1 MATAIDHSQLVQ
13 MRQNATIL
21 APIHASFPDNIK
33 GTTDK
38 IGNQRMFASRIM
50 CHCCNFFR
58 SLPLEYSTEME
69 IDCRQSYCFYTSFLQ
84 NLMRGDSWRED
95 IQSLGQDFEANKKGS
110 PFLHLE
116 EILSS
121 AAFLD
126 EGFLKL
132 KSFKYS
138 SHVPF
143 TIFPSHPVQA
153 IQPSK

>member
-1 MATAIDHSQLVQ
+1 MQTLKVKPNYLHHIHFMQKLMWDDSL
-13 MRQNATIL
+13 RQ
-21 APIHASFPDNIK
+21 
-33 GTTDK
+33 
-38 IGNQRMFASRIM
+38 
-50 CHCCNFFR
+50 
-58 SLPLEYSTEME
+58 
-69 IDCRQSYCFYTSFLQ
+69 
-84 NLMRGDSWRED
+84 D

-143 TIFPSHPVQA
+143 TIFPSYPVQA
-153 IQPSK
+153 FQPLKWEEYMNMCQKYSMVCINWTRALEFYKDNRS